1 VVPVEEQ
8 GKVLLVDVKDE
19 MKEAYLSYAMSV
31 IVGRA
36 LPDIRDGLKPVQR
49 RILYAMQ
56 EMNLRP
62 TEPYRKSARVVGD
75 VLGKYHPHGDMAVYE
90 ALVRLAQDFTCRY
103 PLVDGHGNFGSVDGD
118 PPAAMRYTEVRL
130 APIAEEMLRDLEK
143 DTVDFVPNFDE
154 SLKEPVVLPASFP
167 QLLANGASGIA
178 VGMATNIPPHNLREL
193 VDGLLYLLDHPEAS
207 VEDLLRLIPGPD
219 FPTGGRIVGR
229 RGIEEYFR
237 EGRGKLVIRGEATVE
252 EIARGKQAIV
262 IRELPYQVNKAD
274 LVEHIARL
282 VEEKKLP
289 DVAEVRDESDREGIR
304 VVLELKRGANPHY
317 ILRYLYRHTALEVS
331 FGVILLAL
339 VSGKPEVCT
348 MPQALKHF
356 LDFRRE
362 VILRRSRFEL
372 KEAEERAHIL
382 EGFLRALDL
391 IDRVIALIR
400 SSQSV
405 PEAKERLV
413 GELGFTEKQAQA
425 ILEMRLQRLVAL
437 EREKLEEE
445 YREVTAKILHL
456 REILEKEEVLRR
468 CIREELERVREL
480 YGDERRTRIVEEEEE
495 EEEATP
501 LIREEEVVITLTRDG
516 YVKRVP
522 LATYRRQGR
531 GGKGVSAVTTGEE
544 DFVST
549 MVVTTTL
556 HRALFFT
563 NRGRVFQLP
572 VHQLPEMGRQAKGMH
587 LVNLLPLEEGER
599 AVTLIPLRD
608 FKEGK
613 YLFFATAKGKVK
625 KIDLLELL
633 SVTRRGVRVVELEEG
648 DELEGVFTTCGE
660 DRVFLATSQGLGLS
674 FREEEVRPMGK
685 AASGVRGMSLREGD
699 RVVGACVMRQ
709 NETLLVVT
717 SLGMG
722 KRVNLEEFPVHHR
735 GGMGIRLIRE
745 SERSGKVVG
754 IAPVKGEEELLLS
767 TQKGLLIRVHIE
779 EVPVQSRA
787 AQGVRLIRLEKDDQV
802 TSFAVVLP

>member
-1 VVPVEEQ
+1 MEEK
-8 GKVLLVDVKDE
+8 GKVLFVDVKDE

-62 TEPYRKSARVVGD
+62 QEPYRKSARVVGD

-130 APIAEEMLRDLEK
+130 APIAEEVLRDLEK

-154 SLKEPVVLPASFP
+154 SLKEPLVLPASFP

-193 VDGLLYLLDHPEAS
+193 IDGLLYLLDHPEATWK
-207 VEDLLRLIPGPD
+207 DLLRFIPGPD
-219 FPTGGRIVGR
+219 FPTGGKIIGR

-237 EGRGKLVIRGEATVE
+237 EGKGKLVLRGEAGVE
-252 EIARGKQAIV
+252 EITRGKQAIV
-262 IRELPYQVNKAD
+262 IRELPYQVNKAA
-274 LVEHIARL
+274 LVEYIARL

-289 DVAEVRDESDREGIR
+289 DIVEVRDESDREGIR

-317 ILRYLYRHTALEVS
+317 ILRYLYKHTALETS

-339 VSGKPEVCT
+339 IGGRPEICG
-348 MPQALKHF
+348 MREALGYF
-356 LDFRRE
+356 LEFRKE

-372 KEAEERAHIL
+372 KEAEERAHVL
-382 EGFLRALDL
+382 EGFLRALDV
-391 IDRVIALIR
+391 IDRVIVLIR

-405 PEAKERLV
+405 PQAKERLV
-413 GELGFTEKQAQA
+413 VELGFTEKQAQA

-437 EREKLEEE
+437 ERKKLEEE
-445 YREVTAKILHL
+445 YEELTTKIIHL
-456 REILEKEEVLRR
+456 RDVLEKEEVLRG
-468 CIREELERVREL
+468 CIREDLERVREL
-480 YGDERRTRIVEEEEE
+480 YGDERRTRIVEEEEGEGE
-495 EEEATP
+495 EE
-501 LIREEEVVITLTRDG
+501 LLVREEEVLVTLTRDG

-531 GGKGVSAVTTGEE
+531 GGKGVSALSMGEE
-544 DFVST
+544 DFVGAI
-549 MVVTTTL
+549 VATTTL
-556 HRALFFT
+556 HRVLFFT
-563 NRGRVFQLP
+563 TRGRVFQLP
-572 VHQLPEMGRQAKGMH
+572 AHRIPEMSRQAKGMH

-599 AVTLIPLRD
+599 VVALIPLRD

-613 YLFFATAKGKVK
+613 YLFFATAGGKVK
-625 KIDLLELL
+625 KMDLLEFL
-633 SVTRRGVRVVELEEG
+633 SITRRGMKAVWLEEG
-648 DELEGVFTTCGE
+648 DELEVVFVTGGG
-660 DRVFLATSQGLGLS
+660 DLVFLATASGLGLG
-674 FREEEVRPMGK
+674 FQEEEVRPMGR
-685 AASGVRGMSLREGD
+685 AALGVRGMKLRGRD
-699 RVVGACVMRQ
+699 QVVGACPLRR

-722 KRVNLEEFPVHHR
+722 KRVSLTDFPVHHR
-735 GGMGIRLIRE
+735 GGMGIRILKK
-745 SERSGKVVG
+745 SERTGEVVG
-754 IAPVKGEEELLLS
+754 IATVKGNEEILLS
-767 TQKGLLIRVHIE
+767 TQNGLLLRVHAGEI
-779 EVPVQSRA
+779 PVQGRA
-787 AQGVRLIRLEKDDQV
+787 TQGVRLIRLEKGDRV
-802 TSFAVVLP
+802 ASFAVVLP